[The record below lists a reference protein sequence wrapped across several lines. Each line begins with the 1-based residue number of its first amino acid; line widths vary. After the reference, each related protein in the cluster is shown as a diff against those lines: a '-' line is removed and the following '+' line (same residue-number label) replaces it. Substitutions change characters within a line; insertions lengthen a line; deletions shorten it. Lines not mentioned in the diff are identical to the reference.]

1 MGDDGADTFKKDIQ
15 KVVDVL
21 GEYYQQNKQ
30 EVKDTML
37 SSFIQCAKL
46 MPLKAGIYATI
57 LALLSSKQVI
67 FEVNYSQLN
76 H

>member
-37 SSFIQCAKL
+37 SSFI
-46 MPLKAGIYATI
+46 
-57 LALLSSKQVI
+57 
-67 FEVNYSQLN
+67 
-76 H
+76 